1 MHHSLIH
8 EPFRNCSFCLIF
20 NRSCANLLIT
30 LETKRFIDQIFCEQ
44 RNRFKTPHKIATK
57 TEIIKNI
64 NAKVGIVELRKTDV
78 DKNVSE
84 NKIKE
89 IKKFIML
96 LENHPEELQ
105 EL

>member
-1 MHHSLIH
+1 MIQNTFGYL
-8 EPFRNCSFCLIF
+8 PY
-20 NRSCANLLIT
+20 
-30 LETKRFIDQIFCEQ
+30 
-44 RNRFKTPHKIATK
+44 KIATK

>member
-1 MHHSLIH
+1 MCKSTDYSRNKKIHWSNILWREKLIQNTFGYL
-8 EPFRNCSFCLIF
+8 PY
-20 NRSCANLLIT
+20 
-30 LETKRFIDQIFCEQ
+30 
-44 RNRFKTPHKIATK
+44 KIATK

>member
-1 MHHSLIH
+1 M
-8 EPFRNCSFCLIF
+8 
-20 NRSCANLLIT
+20 
-30 LETKRFIDQIFCEQ
+30 
-44 RNRFKTPHKIATK
+44 
-57 TEIIKNI
+57 
-64 NAKVGIVELRKTDV
+64 

>member
-1 MHHSLIH
+1 MCKSTDYSRNKKIHRSNILWREKLIQNTFGYL
-8 EPFRNCSFCLIF
+8 PY
-20 NRSCANLLIT
+20 
-30 LETKRFIDQIFCEQ
+30 
-44 RNRFKTPHKIATK
+44 KIATK

-105 EL
+105 EY